1 MPGKRTILD
10 TMDKNGLKW
19 TLYAIYACMLKLIQ
33 HKRTAMVFRLET
45 KIRGCTMGTLSKLK
59 KKYFGKKSILQLYL
73 LALIPIAAIIIF
85 NYVPM
90 FGILLAFK
98 DYSIR
103 KGILGSPWAG
113 MKYFEQ
119 LFSTPIFPDI
129 LKNTIVLS
137 LLGLIVGFPFPII
150 LALAFNEIRN
160 ARVKKTLQT
169 ISFAPYFISTVV
181 VVSILNQI
189 FSYRYGVV
197 NEVLNLLGRESV
209 NFTGQR
215 GFFRPAYILS
225 GVWQGAGYGSVLYI
239 AALSAVD
246 ISLYEAAALDGA
258 SRFQRVIYVD
268 LPCIAPTIIISLILN
283 AGNILSVGFEKVF
296 LMQNSVNYGV
306 SEIISTYVYK
316 TGIEQAQFSFSTAV
330 GLFNAVVNCIVLLL
344 VNTAA
349 DKISDTSL
357 F

>member
-1 MPGKRTILD
+1 MKE
-10 TMDKNGLKW
+10 
-19 TLYAIYACMLKLIQ
+19 
-33 HKRTAMVFRLET
+33 V
-45 KIRGCTMGTLSKLK
+45 LSKVK
-59 KKYFGKKSILQLYL
+59 KKYFGKKSIMQLYL
-73 LALIPIAAIIIF
+73 LAVVPVVCVIIF

-90 FGILLAFK
+90 FGITLAFK

-103 KGILGSPWAG
+103 KGIWGSPWAG

-119 LFSTPIFPDI
+119 LFRTPIFPDI
-129 LKNTIVLS
+129 LKNTIILS
-137 LLGLIVGFPFPII
+137 LEGLVIGFPFPII

-160 ARVKKTLQT
+160 ARMKKTLQT

-181 VVSILNQI
+181 VVSIVNQI

-197 NEVLNLLGRESV
+197 NEVLNFLGQESI
-209 NFTGQR
+209 NFEGQPW
-215 GFFRPAYILS
+215 FFRPAYILS

-239 AALSAVD
+239 AALSSVD
-246 ISLYEAAALDGA
+246 LSLYEAAALDGA
-258 SRFQRVIYVD
+258 SRFQRVCYVD
-268 LPCIAPTIIISLILN
+268 IPCIAPTIIISLILN

-316 TGIEQAQFSFSTAV
+316 VGITQTQYSFSTAV
-330 GLFNAVVNCIVLLL
+330 GLFNAVVNCIILVL
-344 VNTAA
+344 VNTIAN
-349 DKISDTSL
+349 KMSDTSL

>member
-1 MPGKRTILD
+1 MKDL
-10 TMDKNGLKW
+10 
-19 TLYAIYACMLKLIQ
+19 LY
-33 HKRTAMVFRLET
+33 R
-45 KIRGCTMGTLSKLK
+45 LK
-59 KKYFGKKSILQLYL
+59 KKYFGKKSIMQLYL
-73 LALIPIAAIIIF
+73 LALIPVTCIIIF

-90 FGILLAFK
+90 FGITLAFK

-113 MKYFEQ
+113 MKYFNQ
-119 LFSTPIFPDI
+119 LFNTPIFPDI
-129 LKNTIVLS
+129 LKNTIILS
-137 LLGLIVGFPFPII
+137 LEGLVVGFPFPII
-150 LALAFNEIRN
+150 LALAFNEIRG
-160 ARVKKTLQT
+160 ARAKKTLQT

-181 VVSILNQI
+181 VVSIVNQI

-209 NFTGQR
+209 NFSGQP

-225 GVWQGAGYGSVLYI
+225 GVWQSAGYGSVLYI
-239 AALSAVD
+239 AALSSVD
-246 ISLYEAAALDGA
+246 LSLYEAAALDGA
-258 SRFQRVIYVD
+258 SRLQRVLYVD

-283 AGNILSVGFEKVF
+283 VGNILSVGFEKVF
-296 LMQNSVNYGV
+296 LMQNPVNYGV

-316 TGIEQAQFSFSTAV
+316 TGITQAQFSFSTAV

-344 VNTAA
+344 VNTIAG
-349 DKISDTSL
+349 KMTETSL

>member
-1 MPGKRTILD
+1 MKF
-10 TMDKNGLKW
+10 LK
-19 TLYAIYACMLKLIQ
+19 T
-33 HKRTAMVFRLET
+33 V
-45 KIRGCTMGTLSKLK
+45 K
-59 KKYFGKKSILQLYL
+59 KKYFGKKSILQLYF
-73 LALIPIAAIIIF
+73 LALLPIACVIIF

-90 FGILLAFK
+90 FGITLAFK

-103 KGILGSPWAG
+103 KGIMGSPWAG
-113 MKYFEQ
+113 LKYFKQ
-119 LFSTPIFPDI
+119 LFNTPIFPDI

-137 LLGLIVGFPFPII
+137 LEGLVVGFPFPII

-160 ARVKKTLQT
+160 AKMKKMLQT

-181 VVSILNQI
+181 VVSIVNQI

-197 NEVLNLLGRESV
+197 NEVLNLIGKESV
-209 NFTGQR
+209 NFVGR
-215 GFFRPAYILS
+215 PEFFRPAYILS
-225 GVWQGAGYGSVLYI
+225 GVWQSAGYGSVLYI
-239 AALSAVD
+239 AALSSVD
-246 ISLYEAAALDGA
+246 LSLYEAAALDGA
-258 SRFQRVIYVD
+258 SRFQRVLYVD

-316 TGIEQAQFSFSTAV
+316 TGIGQAQFSFSTAV
-330 GLFNAVVNCIVLLL
+330 GLFNAVVNCIVLVI
-344 VNTAA
+344 VNMAA
-349 DKISDTSL
+349 NKMTETSL